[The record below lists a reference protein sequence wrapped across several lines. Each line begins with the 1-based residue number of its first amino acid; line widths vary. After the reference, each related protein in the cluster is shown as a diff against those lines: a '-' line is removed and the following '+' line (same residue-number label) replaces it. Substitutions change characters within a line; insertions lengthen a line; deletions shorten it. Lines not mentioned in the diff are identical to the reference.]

1 MVMAILLAAN
11 VVAAGVVLVL
21 GSIAQKYGVES
32 VFAYFLIGG
41 LAVIASVLFIAG
53 AIQYAKRS
61 RLLNDA
67 NR

>member
-1 MVMAILLAAN
+1 MAILLAAN

-21 GSIAQKYGVES
+21 GSIAQRYGVES

-41 LAVIASVLFIAG
+41 LAVTASVLFIAG